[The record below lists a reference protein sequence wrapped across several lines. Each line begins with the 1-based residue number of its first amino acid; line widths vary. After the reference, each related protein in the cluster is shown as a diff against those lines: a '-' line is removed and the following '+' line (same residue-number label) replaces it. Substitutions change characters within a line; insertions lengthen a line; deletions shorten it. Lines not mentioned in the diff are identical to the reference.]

1 MAEPARPDYS
11 ETGAYKKAELC
22 AKVIEDWR
30 GRTIDVNRDWSSLI
44 HDFAWALGLRVKIEL
59 EEDADGSP

>member
-11 ETGAYKKAELC
+11 ETDVYKKAELC
-22 AKVIEDWR
+22 AQVVEDWR
-30 GRTIDVNRDWSSLI
+30 GRAIDVNRDWAELI

-59 EEDADGSP
+59 EEDADD